1 MILPDSKTLFYLN
14 SLNNSEKKEL
24 GDFISSPFFNKNAQ
38 LACLFNELIKV
49 LSLSPEKMKKEK
61 IFEKVTG
68 KKYEEQKFRYLLSG
82 LNLLIEE
89 FFSVKKWNEHH
100 DLKKQLLI
108 ENLHEKKL
116 NKYLQ
121 QHQQLLLYDTEQNQL
136 QDSDFLGVKLQSEEI
151 SFKFASENDNR
162 SVDSRLQKLSDSID
176 TYYLAKKLKY
186 ACEMINRR
194 NVLQVNY
201 NIHFIDEIKT
211 FIKDSDFLNVPAVSL
226 YYHILNSLLEPANE
240 QHYNKLKKG
249 LIQHKQVFSK
259 NELRDMFTF
268 AQNYCI
274 RQLNTGKINYLEELF
289 HNYEFLLNEK
299 IIIADNNLSQFD
311 FKNIVVI
318 ALRLHK
324 YDWVKTFISEFLKYL
339 PAAERKNAEVYNLSR
354 LYYSSGEIKKALKLM
369 QDVEFT
375 DIYYHLDA
383 KVLLIKIYY
392 DTNAFESLMPLFTSF
407 SNYLKRNKK
416 VSDYQQLS
424 YQNFLKMAVR
434 MFNYKMFDKGN
445 LETIQREIEESKSIA
460 DINWLKEKLT
470 ELL

>member
-1 MILPDSKTLFYLN
+1 MIINESKTLFYLN

-24 GDFISSPFFNKNAQ
+24 EDFISSPYFNKNEQ
-38 LACLFNELIKV
+38 LLLLFRELMETPPGK
-49 LSLSPEKMKKEK
+49 LNDEK
-61 IFEKVTG
+61 IFRKATG
-68 KKYEEQKFRYLLSG
+68 KMYEEKKFRHLLSG

-89 FFSVKKWNEHH
+89 YFSVKKWETHT

-116 NKYLQ
+116 HKYVQ
-121 QHQQLLLYDTEQNQL
+121 QHQQTLLYTTEQNHL

-151 SFKFASENDNR
+151 SFKFASEHDNR

-194 NVLQVNY
+194 NVLQVSY
-201 NIHFIDEIKT
+201 NIHFIEEIKL
-211 FIKDSDFLNVPAVSL
+211 FLKDSQFLHVPAVSL
-226 YYHILNSLLEPANE
+226 YYHILNSLLNPQEE
-240 QHYNKLKKG
+240 KHYRQLKNG
-249 LIQHKQVFSK
+249 LITHRHAFSG

-274 RQLNTGKINYLEELF
+274 RQLNTGKANYLEELF
-289 HNYEFLLNEK
+289 HNYEFLLKEK
-299 IIIADNNLSQFD
+299 IIITDNHLSQFD

-324 YDWVKTFISEFLKYL
+324 FDWVKKFISEYLVYL
-339 PAAERKNAEVYNLSR
+339 PAAERRNAEVYNLSR

-369 QDVEFT
+369 QNVEFT

-407 SNYLKRNKK
+407 NNYLKRNRK
-416 VSDYQQLS
+416 VSEYQQLS
-424 YQNFLKMAVR
+424 YQNFLKAAIAL
-434 MFNYKMFDKGN
+434 FNYKMFDKGN
-445 LETIQREIEESKSIA
+445 FEKIKLSIEEGKNMA
-460 DINWLKEKLT
+460 DVNWLKEKLA
-470 ELL
+470 ELA

>member
-1 MILPDSKTLFYLN
+1 MILPNSKTLLYLD
-14 SLNNSEKKEL
+14 SLSNSEKKEL
-24 GDFISSPFFNKNAQ
+24 GDFISSPFFNKNEQ
-38 LACLFNELIKV
+38 LVLLYAELLPL
-49 LSLSPEKMKKEK
+49 LSLPREK
-61 IFEKVTG
+61 IKEEKFYEKISG
-68 KKYEEQKFRYLLSG
+68 KKYEEQKFRYLLSN
-82 LNLLIEE
+82 LNLLIED
-89 FFSVKKWNEHH
+89 FFSIKKWTQHT

-108 ENLHEKKL
+108 ENLHDKKL
-116 NKYLQ
+116 NKFVQ
-121 QHQQLLLYDTEQNQL
+121 QHQQLLLSGTEKNLL
-136 QDSDFLGVKLQSEEI
+136 QDSDFLGVKLQSEEV
-151 SFKFASENDNR
+151 SFKFASEYDNR

-201 NIHFIDEIKT
+201 NIHFIEEIKV
-211 FIKDSDFLNVPAVSL
+211 FLSGSSFLNVPAVSL
-226 YYHILNSLLEPANE
+226 YYHILNSLLKPLEE
-240 QHYNKLKKG
+240 KHYRKLKKG
-249 LIQHKQVFSK
+249 LTEHRQVFSN

-274 RQLNTGKINYLEELF
+274 RQLNTGKIHYLEELF
-289 HNYEFLLNEK
+289 QNYEFLLEEK

-324 YDWVKTFISEFLKYL
+324 YGWVKSFISDYLAYL
-339 PAAERKNAEVYNLSR
+339 PATERKNAEVYNLSR

-407 SNYLKRNKK
+407 NNYLKRNRK

-424 YQNFLKMAVR
+424 YQNFLKITIR
-434 MFNYKMFDKGN
+434 LFNYKMFDKGN
-445 LETIQREIEESKSIA
+445 INTLKPEIEEGKNMA
-460 DINWLKEKLT
+460 DINWLKEKLK